1 MNQSWRKLPY
11 RYTTGTNPV
20 WYLSKSKLLTA
31 YEFFGAYPWLTSK
44 ARLTAVESSADAF
57 TSQIRP
63 VSASSL
69 TAVESCVD
77 TAAGHI
83 VAAAKCTLSVS
94 EAFADVAVSQAHV
107 VTSAMLAVEEAA
119 LDALSSTAKCTGR
132 LQLTAVESVT
142 DTAISDVLDVPRC
155 FVSVTES
162 TQDTAST
169 YITVRVFVSVVAQEP
184 FADSVQAQITAANVD
199 AAHIIT
205 LAITRPAQLSISAAK
220 APSQDI
226 KAGRTQCNLSASR
239 SSIYLQVRAPAELS
253 LTAVKRV

>member
-1 MNQSWRKLPY
+1 MLSWRELPSG
-11 RYTTGTNPV
+11 RVLGSSPV
-20 WYLSKSKLLTA
+20 WYQTGTKVIALS
-31 YEFFGAYPWLTSK
+31 EFFGSATQEHSYVS
-44 ARLTAVESSADAF
+44 LTAVESSADAF

-205 LAITRPAQLSISAAK
+205 LAITRPAQLSISAAN